1 MSCWVIYVQCGTY
14 FNDVSS
20 LCEHAW
26 EVCGKKKD
34 VGTIYNFPSKVLK
47 QDVKI
52 VQHHYSLKRRILF
65 SVKIPLRFSKIMLG
79 LPFEYLELYT
89 YGAFFQFIHFF

>member
-1 MSCWVIYVQCGTY
+1 MQTSCWVIYVQCGTY
-14 FNDVSS
+14 FKDVSS

-26 EVCGKKKD
+26 EVCEKEKK
-34 VGTIYNFPSKVLK
+34 TRWHNLQFPFKVLM

-52 VQHHYSLKRRILF
+52 VQYHQSLKRRILF
-65 SVKIPLRFSKIMLG
+65 SVKIPLRFIKIMLG

-89 YGAFFQFIHFF
+89 